1 MVVLE
6 KYDTIMEYKM
16 ITTRIKTIFASILAF
31 AILPLVNAYASGPG
45 VGMMNFWDILVENLF
60 GSFWP
65 AVLFL
70 AIIFFIILMLGGI
83 SFYTVII
90 FEAYFFLAMAIGYGY
105 SIFVFPVLVFS
116 FIYLIWQVFKLIFE
130 NR

>member
-1 MVVLE
+1 
-6 KYDTIMEYKM
+6 M
-16 ITTRIKTIFASILAF
+16 ISTRIKLALASVLAL
-31 AILPLVNAYASGPG
+31 LPTVSAYASGPG
-45 VGMMNFWDILVENLF
+45 VGMMNLWDLFVEQIF

-90 FEAYFFLAMAIGYGY
+90 FEAYFILAMAIGYGY
-105 SIFVFPVLVFS
+105 PIVVFPLLAGSV
-116 FIYLIWQVFKLIFE
+116 IYATWQIFKLFFE

>member
-1 MVVLE
+1 
-6 KYDTIMEYKM
+6 M
-16 ITTRIKTIFASILAF
+16 ISTKIKTALISLLAL
-31 AILPLVNAYASGPG
+31 LPTVSAYASGPG
-45 VGMMNFWDILVENLF
+45 VGMMNLWDVFVEQIF
-60 GSFWP
+60 GSFWA

-90 FEAYFFLAMAIGYGY
+90 FEVYFLLAMAIGYGY
-105 SIFVFPVLVFS
+105 PIFIFPVLAGS
-116 FIYLIWQVFKLIFE
+116 IIYATWQIFKLFFE